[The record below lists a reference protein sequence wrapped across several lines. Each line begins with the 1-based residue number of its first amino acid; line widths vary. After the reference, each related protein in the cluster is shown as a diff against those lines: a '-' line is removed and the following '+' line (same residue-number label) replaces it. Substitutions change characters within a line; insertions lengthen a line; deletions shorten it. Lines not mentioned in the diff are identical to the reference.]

1 MWKLDFRRP
10 SSAAGW
16 RAAHRG
22 RLQTKARLQIKPS
35 SHVCD
40 MATAAAPSTSSSMD
54 DLSASL
60 LAEALGKPL
69 PPTPASGDKQAV
81 EPSAAA
87 GAVRSGRSPSKDK
100 AAASKSSSS
109 TRSKKRSKRP
119 APPLPP
125 ISLDAE
131 VTGSGSSS
139 TSPDQPPRYVSLGSP
154 ARIRREASNV
164 ARAVV
169 SAFVE
174 AGARAIA
181 RRPGGDQRVI
191 SEAMEAGKHT
201 KTMHDALKPD
211 TRAQEEA
218 ALAAASKP

>member
-1 MWKLDFRRP
+1 
-10 SSAAGW
+10 
-16 RAAHRG
+16 
-22 RLQTKARLQIKPS
+22 
-35 SHVCD
+35 

-60 LAEALGKPL
+60 LAEALGKPP

-87 GAVRSGRSPSKDK
+87 DAVRSGGSPSKDK

-119 APPLPP
+119 APPPPP

-131 VTGSGSSS
+131 VTGSGSSP

-191 SEAMEAGKHT
+191 AEAMEAGKHT

>member
-1 MWKLDFRRP
+1 
-10 SSAAGW
+10 
-16 RAAHRG
+16 
-22 RLQTKARLQIKPS
+22 
-35 SHVCD
+35 
-40 MATAAAPSTSSSMD
+40 MD

-60 LAEALGKPL
+60 LAEALGKPP

-81 EPSAAA
+81 EPAAAA
-87 GAVRSGRSPSKDK
+87 GAVRSGGSPSKDK

-109 TRSKKRSKRP
+109 TRSKKKKRP
-119 APPLPP
+119 AQPPPP

-131 VTGSGSSS
+131 VTGSGSSP
-139 TSPDQPPRYVSLGSP
+139 TSLDQPPRYVSLGSP

-191 SEAMEAGKHT
+191 AEAMEAGKHT